1 MFTVK
6 KKPLTPNM
14 IWDADNNKPLCKF
27 VKGQLTTNDEVLAT
41 KLTELGCEVSGEADK
56 APDAPAADDGGKE
69 EPEKTDPPTDGDG
82 SSTGSEDGE
91 PAKVETPVELPKT
104 NAPAA
109 TTSTTG
115 TGKRR
120 SRK

>member
-14 IWDADNNKPLCKF
+14 IWDAENNKPLCKF
-27 VKGQLTTNDEVLAT
+27 VKGQLTTNDEALVE
-41 KLTELGCEVSGEADK
+41 KLTALGCEVLEEADK
-56 APDAPAADDGGKE
+56 APEKTAPSPDCDDSSKSGSEDSEPARVEQPKTDAPAA
-69 EPEKTDPPTDGDG
+69 TI
-82 SSTGSEDGE
+82 
-91 PAKVETPVELPKT
+91 
-104 NAPAA
+104 
-109 TTSTTG
+109 STTG

>member
-27 VKGQLTTNDEVLAT
+27 VKGQLTTNDEALVE
-41 KLTELGCEVSGEADK
+41 KLTALGCEVSGEADK
-56 APDAPAADDGGKE
+56 APDAPAADEGGTNE
-69 EPEKTDPPTDGDG
+69 SEQTDPPTDVDD
-82 SSTGSEDGE
+82 SSTGSEEGE
-91 PAKVETPVELPKT
+91 TEKVEAPVESPKT
-104 NAPAA
+104 DAPAA
-109 TTSTTG
+109 PTT
-115 TGKRR
+115 KRR